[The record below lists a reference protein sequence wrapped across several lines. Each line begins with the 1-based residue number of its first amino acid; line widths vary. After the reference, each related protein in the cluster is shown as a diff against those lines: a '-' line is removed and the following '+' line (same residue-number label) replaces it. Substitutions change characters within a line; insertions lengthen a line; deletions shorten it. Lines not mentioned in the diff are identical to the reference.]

1 MQTEAHE
8 ALVLKAICTS
18 IKLDK
23 PPLIPFGRQDI
34 DSRCSLTSSSG
45 NHSMK
50 AGRVAYRETPR
61 IKPHVRTLSPLARH

>member
-50 AGRVAYRETPR
+50 AARVAYRETPR